1 MKKHL
6 LIISMSIA
14 IIALASCGRN
24 TKLMTKLDAADR
36 LMENRPDSALSLL
49 AGLKDSI
56 SDGSRSVQMRYELMK
71 TEAEDKCYITHTSD
85 STMLA
90 VTNYFSHHGNLL
102 QRMKAYYL
110 LGRVYSDMQFT
121 GDAIDSYKKP

>member
-49 AGLKDSI
+49 AGLKDSVR
-56 SDGSRSVQMRYELMK
+56 DGSKSVQMRYELMK

-85 STMLA
+85 STML
-90 VTNYFSHHGNLL
+90 VNNPST
-102 QRMKAYYL
+102 KAPIFL
-110 LGRVYSDMQFT
+110 
-121 GDAIDSYKKP
+121 AIISLETIGSIVDLSVLF